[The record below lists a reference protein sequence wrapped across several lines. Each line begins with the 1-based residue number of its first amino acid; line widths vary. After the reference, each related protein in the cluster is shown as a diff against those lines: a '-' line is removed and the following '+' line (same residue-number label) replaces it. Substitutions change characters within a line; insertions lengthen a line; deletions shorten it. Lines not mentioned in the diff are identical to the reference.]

1 MADLFGLLGRKPS
14 VEQEI
19 KAQVLEEEQA
29 REMMIDTQVEGARR
43 AQSQSF
49 AEEQATPR
57 DQLEYQHGLVEPSKV
72 LSDHPYHSRLT
83 KEFNLSFIEKDEVRV
98 MEKYQR
104 LIDLFLHDGLNELA
118 DVFHAEM
125 MGRLNFFRSVD
136 GFQQRVFRTQVTHA
150 TKEIQASI
158 APKQQ

>member
-1 MADLFGLLGRKPS
+1 MADLFGLLGKKPS
-14 VEQEI
+14 LEQEI
-19 KAQVLEEEQA
+19 KTQVLEDEQA
-29 REMMIDTQVEGARR
+29 REMMIDAQVEGVKR
-43 AQSQSF
+43 AQSF
-49 AEEQATPR
+49 GEEQPIPR
-57 DQLEYQHGLVEPSKV
+57 DQLEYQHALVEPSKV
-72 LSDHPYHSRLT
+72 DSKFPYHSRLMR
-83 KEFNLSFIEKDEVRV
+83 ESNLSFIEKEEVRV

-104 LIDLFLHDGLNELA
+104 LVDLFLHDELTEMA